1 MTFEYKAL
9 LIDTSWS
16 AAIGREKIEE
26 QLNELGK
33 DGWDLV
39 PITLE
44 GYLLLKRT
52 TE

>member
-9 LIDTSWS
+9 LIDTTWS
-16 AAIGREKIEE
+16 AIEGREKIEE

-52 TE
+52 KE